1 MTLYLEVTADV
12 IAHNQQ
18 NFFNSL
24 FFTFSSSF
32 KPFINILTLRS
43 SSGKQF
49 FSKRPKLFWQGIPGK
64 VGFLWLVK
72 TNPGEQQVDPIT
84 FLSVVV
90 MPCAF
95 NLYFALRESFFCIST
110 FVCHDFEISLKACN
124 FCHCNSTLLVDGLK
138 TIKKIFYMGCL
149 REAMVI
155 KSK

>member
-95 NLYFALRESFFCIST
+95 NLYFALRESFAASQLSFVMILKFRWKLVT
-110 FVCHDFEISLKACN
+110 FATVILLFWWMVSKPLRKYFTWVAC
-124 FCHCNSTLLVDGLK
+124 G
-138 TIKKIFYMGCL
+138 
-149 REAMVI
+149 RQW
-155 KSK
+155 